1 MRTHDYLLGL
11 SLLALIAC
19 NQENMPERPTPTPG
33 AEVKFGVSLNKTDVT
48 RTIYGEEHTVKNEKF
63 FPIYWVR
70 GDKVLVTSPQCLNG
84 RNTAQYTVS
93 VKDDTPQNY
102 ASSLDKTG
110 EVGVQWGKDDADFY
124 SVYPADKASVQGTT
138 FHLTMPNVQ
147 RETLEFR
154 ENGQKAYADMNACF
168 MGAVS
173 KGVANGSDVNLTYTP
188 LSTAIRFTLRGPSSD
203 DPRAQP
209 DSKVII
215 SKVVLKADKD
225 GKPIAG
231 DFTVDMST
239 GTETPTVKPGE
250 KKYYEI
256 TLYTHYAFTEGF
268 LTLGLND
275 EVELNAF
282 VIPYEDLVVNDKWEL
297 EVTTDQGKVFTTS
310 LKEKG
315 TGDGKLKPGKIHRFK
330 GKLPSLPAPKKDWD
344 PAKWMENIPRNVYL
358 SEISIPG
365 SWNSLNDDCQD
376 VNGSTEQIC
385 KAAIDSQYIAGARAF
400 HIDARWKAEN
410 NPSVGDDYV
419 LTQPGKLTLGVANSG
434 AAYNYKD
441 KKLMNKDNMPFAD
454 ALKYIADHV
463 KSKEYMMVFCTLAH
477 NSYEETEGGWM
488 QVVSDVCATDK
499 RIIDARTISANTVV
513 GEVLGKVIV
522 IVNCAKDPTTIS
534 NLPTG
539 SKCLF
544 TYTPLELNESRYK
557 DNKNYPWCTG
567 VIANSADKSLN
578 MYSAQAQIMACSGKP
593 DYSINAT
600 EGYTVSGRGYAPT
613 LVERQQKTE
622 NILNWSLANFQKK
635 DYAHCDWLYNGLGGY
650 LCTSGGDE
658 IKDKRKYDYR
668 DSYKE
673 VAQTLNRWIDD
684 KIKQM
689 SANPGAG
696 QTRYYPVGMVLMNY
710 VTNDT
715 YGKPVMLDI
724 LLLNNKFRK
733 AYDPN
738 KDPLGPSNNG
748 SSSDVNSAAPG
759 YNSGMK
765 DKGTDAIGWTR
776 SH

>member
-1 MRTHDYLLGL
+1 MRTYDYLLGL
-11 SLLALIAC
+11 SLLALVAC

-48 RTIYGEEHTVKNEKF
+48 RTIYGKEDTEKNT
-63 FPIYWVR
+63 FPIYWVD
-70 GDKVLVTSPQCLNG
+70 GDKVLVTSPQCQNG
-84 RNTAQYTVS
+84 RNTAQYKVS
-93 VKDDTPQNY
+93 VKTDKQNY
-102 ASSLDKTG
+102 ATSLDKTG
-110 EVGVQWGKDDADFY
+110 AAGVQWGKEDFADFY
-124 SVYPADKASVQGTT
+124 SVYPADNASVQGTT

-147 RETLEFR
+147 RETLELR
-154 ENGQKAYADMNACF
+154 ENGQKANADMNACF
-168 MGAVS
+168 MKAVS
-173 KGVANGSDVNLTYTP
+173 EGVANGHDVNLTYTP
-188 LSTAIRFTLRGPSSD
+188 LSTAIRFTLRGPSSGVG
-203 DPRAQP
+203 QI
-209 DSKVII
+209 SEVTII
-215 SKVVLKADKD
+215 KVVLKAD
-225 GKPIAG
+225 KPIAG

-239 GTETPTVKPGE
+239 GTVTPGE
-250 KKYYEI
+250 KKYNEI
-256 TLYTHYAFTEGF
+256 TLYTYYPSTDGY
-268 LTLGLND
+268 LTLGMNEKNK

-282 VIPYEDLVVNDKWEL
+282 VIPYKDLEVNDNWKL

-315 TGDGKLKPGKIHRFK
+315 TGDGKLMPGRIHRFK
-330 GKLPSLPAPKKDWD
+330 GQLPSLPAPDKDWD

-419 LTQPGKLTLGVANSG
+419 LTNPGKLTLGVANSG
-434 AAYNYKD
+434 DAYNYKD

-454 ALKYIADHV
+454 ALTYIADHV
-463 KSKEYMMVFCTLAH
+463 RSKEYMMVFCTLAH

-522 IVNCAKDPTTIS
+522 IVNCAKDPATIS

-567 VIANSADKSLN
+567 VIANSADASLR

-600 EGYTVSGRGYAPT
+600 AGYTVSGRGYAPT

-622 NILNWSLANFQKK
+622 NILKWSLDNYEKMN
-635 DYAHCDWLYNGLGGY
+635 YAHRDWLYNGLGGY
-650 LCTSGGDE
+650 LITKGGDE
-658 IKDKRKYDYR
+658 IKDKKKYDYR

-673 VAQTLNRWIDD
+673 VAQTLNRWIDG

-710 VTNDT
+710 VTNKD
-715 YGKPVMLDI
+715 YGKPVLLDI
-724 LLLNNKFRK
+724 LSLNNKFRK

-738 KDPLGPSNNG
+738 KDPLDPSNNG
-748 SSSDVNSAAPG
+748 ATSDVNSAAPG

-765 DKGTDAIGWTR
+765 DNGTNAIGWTR

>member
-1 MRTHDYLLGL
+1 MRTHNYLLGL
-11 SLLALIAC
+11 SLLALVAC

-48 RTIYGEEHTVKNEKF
+48 RTIYGEEHTVNDEKF
-63 FPIYWVR
+63 FPIYWVD

-84 RNTAQYTVS
+84 RNTAQYRVS
-93 VKDDTPQNY
+93 VPHDKPQNY
-102 ASSLDKTG
+102 ANSLDKTG
-110 EVGVQWGKDDADFY
+110 AVGVQWGKADKADFY

-173 KGVANGSDVNLTYTP
+173 KEVPNGDDVNLTYTP
-188 LSTAIRFTLRGPSSD
+188 LSTAIRFTLRGPSSG

-215 SKVVLKADKD
+215 SKVVLKADKA

-256 TLYTHYAFTEGF
+256 TLYTHYASTEGF

-315 TGDGKLKPGKIHRFK
+315 TGDGKLIQGQIHRFK
-330 GKLPSLPAPKKDWD
+330 GNLPNLPVLKAADWD
-344 PAKWMENIPRNVYL
+344 PSKWMEYIPRNVYL

-365 SWNSLNDDCQD
+365 SWNSLNDDFQD
-376 VNGSTEQIC
+376 VNGSTEAIC
-385 KAAIDSQYIAGARAF
+385 KAAIDAQYNAGARAF
-400 HIDARWKAEN
+400 HIDARWKAER
-410 NPSVGDDYV
+410 NPVWPSQTYLSD
-419 LTQPGKLTLGVANSG
+419 PGKLTLGVANSG
-434 AAYNYKD
+434 DAYNYKD

-454 ALKYIADHV
+454 ALEYIAYKV
-463 KSKEYMMVFCTLAH
+463 QPKEYMVVFCTLAH
-477 NSYEETEGGWM
+477 NSYEEQEGGWM
-488 QVVSDVCATDK
+488 QVVSDVCTADN
-499 RIIDARTISANTVV
+499 RIIDARTISANTVI
-513 GEVLGKVIV
+513 GDVLGKVIV

-534 NLPTG
+534 NLPLS

-557 DNKNYPWCTG
+557 DNKNFPYCTG
-567 VIANSADKSLN
+567 AIANSADNSLN
-578 MYSAQAQIMACSGKP
+578 MYSAQAQIMACSKKP
-593 DYSINAT
+593 DYSMNVT

-613 LVERQQKTE
+613 LAERKQKTE
-622 NILNWSLANFQKK
+622 NILKWSLDNFQKK
-635 DYAHCDWLYNGLGGY
+635 EYAHCDWLYNGLGGY

-658 IKDKRKYDYR
+658 VKDSQKD
-668 DSYKE
+668 
-673 VAQTLNRWIDD
+673 VANELNLWIDN
-684 KIKQM
+684 KIKNM
-689 SANPGAG
+689 SAHPNGS
-696 QTRYYPVGMVLMNY
+696 QTRYYPVGLVLMNY
-710 VTNDT
+710 VTNEI
-715 YGKPVMLDI
+715 YGMPVMLDI

-765 DKGTDAIGWTR
+765 DNGTDAIGWTR